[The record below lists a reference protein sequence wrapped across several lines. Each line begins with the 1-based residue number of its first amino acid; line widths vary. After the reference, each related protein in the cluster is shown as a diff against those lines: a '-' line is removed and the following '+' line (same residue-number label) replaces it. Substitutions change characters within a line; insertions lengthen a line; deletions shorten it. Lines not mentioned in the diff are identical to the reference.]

1 MYTVSTL
8 IRPDTKM
15 ALQQELGLKK
25 PITFMQH
32 EALLNVYYTAS
43 RLKKKAD
50 QFFAPFG
57 LTDVQFNLMMLVKHQ
72 SGDEDG
78 LSQAQL
84 SSMMLVNRA
93 NITSLVDRMEKASL
107 VERTDSPTDRRYNIV
122 RLTAKGRK
130 LLDEVEP
137 LYAKEVRK
145 VMAVLKDPDQKKLI
159 AMLERIRSNLD

>member
-1 MYTVSTL
+1 
-8 IRPDTKM
+8 M

-25 PITFMQH
+25 PITFLQH

-43 RLKKKAD
+43 CLKKKAD
-50 QFFAPFG
+50 QFFAPFS
-57 LTDVQFNLMMLVKHQ
+57 LTDVQFNLMMLVRYQ
-72 SGDEDG
+72 SGDEEG

-93 NITSLVDRMEKASL
+93 NITSLVDRMEKAGM

-145 VMAVLKDPDQKKLI
+145 VMAVLKDAHQKKLT
-159 AMLERIRSNLD
+159 AMLERIRANLD